1 MAAEDQDRVLAESS
15 TRKWILATNIAE
27 TSLTIDGVTAV
38 IDSGLARQMRVAP
51 DVGLPRLEL
60 TPISQASADQRAGR
74 AGRTAPGI
82 CWRLWESAAHQSRP
96 VNDPPEILRSDL
108 ATPLLHLIAWGE
120 HDFEHFPWI
129 TPPPQDAVDGAA
141 KLLELLGAMNAERHI
156 TPLGQS
162 LSEIPAHP
170 RLARMIVAGAERG
183 VLREASIAA
192 ALLSERDPFRVHHQ
206 ARVPRD
212 QSLHRSHSDIVDRV
226 IALQRHHQGDQD
238 PEFDCHPGA
247 AKQVLRAA
255 EQFFRLAQAARGA
268 RAEDP
273 ETALRYALWVA
284 LPDRLAKLRQ
294 PGSDRAAMVGGRGVK
309 LDRTSRVQGET
320 LFVAVEVHDAPGDA
334 RVRLASAVERSWIQG
349 SGLRTSDELFFNPSR
364 GQVEAR
370 RRTYWM
376 DLLLEESPIEVQDYD
391 RATELLLEQARHQ
404 LADVA

>member
-1 MAAEDQDRVLAESS
+1 M
-15 TRKWILATNIAE
+15 
-27 TSLTIDGVTAV
+27 
-38 IDSGLARQMRVAP
+38 
-51 DVGLPRLEL
+51 
-60 TPISQASADQRAGR
+60 
-74 AGRTAPGI
+74 
-82 CWRLWESAAHQSRP
+82 
-96 VNDPPEILRSDL
+96 
-108 ATPLLHLIAWGE
+108 
-120 HDFEHFPWI
+120 
-129 TPPPQDAVDGAA
+129 DGAA

-192 ALLSERDPFRVHHQ
+192 ALLSERDPFRVHNQ

-273 ETALRYALWVA
+273 ETALRYALWV
-284 LPDRLAKLRQ
+284 
-294 PGSDRAAMVGGRGVK
+294 
-309 LDRTSRVQGET
+309 
-320 LFVAVEVHDAPGDA
+320 H
-334 RVRLASAVERSWIQG
+334 
-349 SGLRTSDELFFNPSR
+349 
-364 GQVEAR
+364 
-370 RRTYWM
+370 
-376 DLLLEESPIEVQDYD
+376 SPIVGKTPTTRE
-391 RATELLLEQARHQ
+391 
-404 LADVA
+404 